1 MFWRMFLLLLLCGG
15 GCDKSESIEQTQNE
29 LLFCLNRISVA
40 FIDSCVILSLYLP
53 ITNPSLSFM
62 LKDHLLLNI
71 FVGSCII
78 VLSSI

>member
-1 MFWRMFLLLLLCGG
+1 MFWLMLLLLLLCGG

-29 LLFCLNRISVA
+29 LLFLNRISVA
-40 FIDSCVILSLYLP
+40 FLDSCVMSLYLP

>member
-1 MFWRMFLLLLLCGG
+1 MFWLMFLLLLLCGG

-29 LLFCLNRISVA
+29 LLFLNRISVA
-40 FIDSCVILSLYLP
+40 FLDSCVIMSLYLP

>member
-29 LLFCLNRISVA
+29 LLFLNRISVA
-40 FIDSCVILSLYLP
+40 IIDSCVIMSLYLP

>member
-29 LLFCLNRISVA
+29 LLFLNRISVA
-40 FIDSCVILSLYLP
+40 FLDSCVMSLYLP